1 MSNDKELVKVIK
13 MNLIVA
19 ETKNIAEKVYKLL
32 ESDVICNKYTDKN
45 YSIVTYCDNEN
56 NDSILQNNKVKNLY
70 FVSDFEEGYVCVFD
84 IVQVDENTPVNN
96 DYLQMYF
103 KKMYNEKEEQEKFLL
118 SMMDIVQN

>member
-84 IVQVDENTPVNN
+84 IVQVMRTH
-96 DYLQMYF
+96 L
-103 KKMYNEKEEQEKFLL
+103 
-118 SMMDIVQN
+118 